1 MFSGLGPGAG
11 TFTGG
16 GGSSRAAWNSASGL
30 PTSAMQTAVRW
41 NPRWTLPCPVRR
53 KRDGNAS
60 MPIPRMPLCAAAG
73 SGGLGGPVG
82 ILSGLDRRSALC
94 IHPQGARGCL
104 LDTGP
109 FTLGSRLLRL
119 RRGGGRFGVV
129 GKPCLSEGRRAEKP
143 HSPVPGGSAGR
154 SSDRPFRPA
163 DCSRTAARK
172 EAGKIRMPRALRRP
186 ASRRPPSRTASGT
199 GPTLPCGAFLVS
211 ITQTITQAISG
222 GTGYDPPAS
231 GLEAR
236 SLRVPF
242 GIYGVAQALSMS
254 RHAKPTLVHLKRAGR
269 KRPQEAPDPAKSVA
283 QSSAVRGRNPGPDG
297 GQIFTCHLK
306 HRARCGGSSRFPAPS
321 RDSSPFGA
329 FCQRHPAMVSRQK
342 PFKSVSELP
351 ILAIETECRGK
362 GCAAHGG
369 CSPALSLAT
378 KTPAGCRDLPVPH
391 KKDCQS
397 RVVDEL

>member
-16 GGSSRAAWNSASGL
+16 GGSSRAAWNSPSGL

-119 RRGGGRFGVV
+119 RRGGGQFGVV

-154 SSDRPFRPA
+154 TSDRPFRPA

-199 GPTLPCGAFLVS
+199 GPTLPWGAFLVS

-236 SLRVPF
+236 PCACRLGST
-242 GIYGVAQALSMS
+242 GW
-254 RHAKPTLVHLKRAGR
+254 LKRFRCLGMRNQRLCTSNVQVASALRRRPIPQSPLHNLRSGGGTLARMGGR
-269 KRPQEAPDPAKSVA
+269 
-283 QSSAVRGRNPGPDG
+283 SS
-297 GQIFTCHLK
+297 H
-306 HRARCGGSSRFPAPS
+306 
-321 RDSSPFGA
+321 
-329 FCQRHPAMVSRQK
+329 
-342 PFKSVSELP
+342 
-351 ILAIETECRGK
+351 
-362 GCAAHGG
+362 
-369 CSPALSLAT
+369 AT
-378 KTPAGCRDLPVPH
+378 
-391 KKDCQS
+391 
-397 RVVDEL
+397 

>member
-16 GGSSRAAWNSASGL
+16 GGSSRAAWNSPSGL

-41 NPRWTLPCPVRR
+41 NPRWALPCPVRR

-60 MPIPRMPLCAAAG
+60 MPIPRMPLCAAGG

-143 HSPVPGGSAGR
+143 HSPVPGAPQAAPVTDLFARQIAPARLRGRRLGKSACPGRCADLHRGALPAVRHLEPVQLCLGELFSFPSRKPSRKRSRGAPAMTRRHPGWKPAPCACRLGSTGWLKRFQCLGMRNQRLCTSNAQVA
-154 SSDRPFRPA
+154 S
-163 DCSRTAARK
+163 
-172 EAGKIRMPRALRRP
+172 ALRR
-186 ASRRPPSRTASGT
+186 RPIPQSPLYNLLRSGR
-199 GPTLPCGAFLVS
+199 GTL
-211 ITQTITQAISG
+211 
-222 GTGYDPPAS
+222 
-231 GLEAR
+231 AR
-236 SLRVPF
+236 
-242 GIYGVAQALSMS
+242 M
-254 RHAKPTLVHLKRAGR
+254 
-269 KRPQEAPDPAKSVA
+269 
-283 QSSAVRGRNPGPDG
+283 G
-297 GQIFTCHLK
+297 GQIFTRHLK
-306 HRARCGGSSRFPAPS
+306 HRAKCGVSSRFPAPS

-351 ILAIETECRGK
+351 ILANWNGMQGEGLCRLRRMQPGPILGDK
-362 GCAAHGG
+362 DSRGVSGFAG
-369 CSPALSLAT
+369 PAQ
-378 KTPAGCRDLPVPH
+378 KRLPKPR
-391 KKDCQS
+391 C
-397 RVVDEL
+397 

>member
-1 MFSGLGPGAG
+1 
-11 TFTGG
+11 
-16 GGSSRAAWNSASGL
+16 
-30 PTSAMQTAVRW
+30 
-41 NPRWTLPCPVRR
+41 
-53 KRDGNAS
+53 
-60 MPIPRMPLCAAAG
+60 
-73 SGGLGGPVG
+73 
-82 ILSGLDRRSALC
+82 
-94 IHPQGARGCL
+94 
-104 LDTGP
+104 
-109 FTLGSRLLRL
+109 
-119 RRGGGRFGVV
+119 
-129 GKPCLSEGRRAEKP
+129 
-143 HSPVPGGSAGR
+143 
-154 SSDRPFRPA
+154 
-163 DCSRTAARK
+163 
-172 EAGKIRMPRALRRP
+172 MPRALRRP

-199 GPTLPCGAFLVS
+199 GPTLPWGAFLVS

-306 HRARCGGSSRFPAPS
+306 HRARCGVSSRFPAPS

-351 ILAIETECRGK
+351 ILANWNGMQGEGLCRLRRMQPGPILGDK
-362 GCAAHGG
+362 DSRGVSGFAG
-369 CSPALSLAT
+369 PAQ
-378 KTPAGCRDLPVPH
+378 KRLPKPR
-391 KKDCQS
+391 C
-397 RVVDEL
+397 